1 MNMGSASD
9 YSSFAAKKLA
19 EDAKAAADA
28 LDKFSG
34 TGTGKGADGA
44 AKKLKALQ
52 KAAED
57 AAEALRKEIA
67 AAVKEAADALNADM
81 AKALDSAK
89 DKLKDAQTAY
99 KDFSSNVSSG
109 ILSTFSFS
117 KVLTDASEKS
127 KTLATSVKDAA
138 KAIASG
144 LKESLEDAQTELKN
158 TKATFSDF
166 AKTVASGIKESFSF
180 KNANEGQ
187 DGFITGLRNQVEA
200 IQQYNNDIQAL
211 LGRGLSQDAL
221 KQILA
226 AGTESGAAIAKGLLA
241 GAQDDITG
249 SNGVNALV
257 ASVQETSDQLGLATA
272 EMFYG
277 EGVSA
282 AQDYLDGI
290 QTEFNYAM
298 ERVNALETGA
308 AVTTGFVE
316 GLQSQIAGISQYAAD
331 INTLL
336 GMGLSQDAL
345 QAVLDAGGES
355 GAAIAHE
362 LVTGAQD
369 NITGPLG
376 VNALVADIKKVAGA
390 IGIKAADQWYG
401 AGVTNAQE
409 YLKGVEDAIAVAQS
423 RLDMAGSGLTLAD
436 IKGISAGFFDQVT
449 NGYTP
454 TAYEDFMANNP
465 FTLGDNGNIVYNINV
480 TGGMSTSAE
489 IGETIINNIRAYN
502 RAAGPANIAVA

>member
-1 MNMGSASD
+1 MQLKAAYAAAYATQEIKKEEKGFNGLSD
-9 YSSFAAKKLA
+9 AAKKA
-19 EDAKAAADA
+19 ESK
-28 LDKFSG
+28 L
-34 TGTGKGADGA
+34 
-44 AKKLKALQ
+44 KKLK

-57 AAEALRKEIA
+57 AAEALREETAK
-67 AAVKEAADALNADM
+67 AVKEASDALNTQMADALDT
-81 AKALDSAK
+81 AKNNLT
-89 DKLKDAQTAY
+89 DAQDAY
-99 KDFSSNVSSG
+99 KDYSNGVSSG
-109 ILSTFSFS
+109 ILSTLSFS
-117 KVLTDASEKS
+117 KVLTDADEKS
-127 KTLATSVKDAA
+127 KKLTSAIKETA
-138 KAIASG
+138 KAVASG
-144 LKESLEDAQTELKN
+144 LKDSLAKAQTEL
-158 TKATFSDF
+158 TKTKTVFNDF
-166 AKTVASGIKESFSF
+166 AKTVSTGIKESFSF
-180 KNANEGQ
+180 KKANEGT
-187 DGFITGLRNQVEA
+187 DGFITGLRDQVTA
-200 IQQYNNDIQAL
+200 IKQYNDDIQAL
-211 LGRGLSQDAL
+211 LNRGLSQDAL

-249 SNGVNALV
+249 SEGVNALV

-290 QTEFNYAM
+290 QSQFNQAM
-298 ERVNALETGA
+298 EAVNALETGA

-362 LVTGAQD
+362 LVMGAQE
-369 NITGPLG
+369 NITGPKG
-376 VNALVADIKKVAGA
+376 VNALVADIKGVAAA

-401 AGVTNAQE
+401 TGVTNAQE
-409 YLKGVEDAIAVAQS
+409 YLKGVEDAFAVAQD
-423 RLDMAGSGLTLAD
+423 RLNAAGSGLTIAD
-436 IKGISAGFFDQVT
+436 IKGIGAGFFDQVT
-449 NGYTP
+449 NGYTATP
-454 TAYEDFMANNP
+454 LEQFMQDGGNLSMG
-465 FTLGDNGNIVYNINV
+465 TNGNIIYNINV

-489 IGETIINNIRAYN
+489 IGEVIINNIRAFN